1 MTDDHKLPAISFDG
15 DDGYGDQP
23 IKGPI
28 LKCVDARWSV
38 RDGTELRDGEPFL
51 CTGTAVG
58 NQRFTDNV
66 SELILKEPGKP
77 LADVDDLNEQVPQDE
92 WEDGLD
98 GKPRPPW
105 QRVFLIYLIRL
116 QDASIFTFISG
127 TSGARIAFNKLT
139 SQVSNMRVLR
149 GANVAPILKLSAKP
163 MKTKFGT
170 KMRPDFEIVEFREIG
185 GGGQS
190 VPQIE
195 SPKTG
200 SGGTTEQIGKPVK
213 PVTLKEE
220 LNDEIPWLG

>member
-1 MTDDHKLPAISFDG
+1 MSEDYKLPAVGFGG

-58 NQRFTDNV
+58 NQRFIDNV
-66 SELILKEPGKP
+66 SELILKQPGQP
-77 LADVDDLNEQVPQDE
+77 LADVDELNEQVPQDE

-105 QRVFLIYLIRL
+105 QRVFLVYLIRL
-116 QDASIFTFISG
+116 HDASIFTFISG

-149 GANVAPILKLSAKP
+149 GENVAPILKLSAKP

-213 PVTLKEE
+213 PVTIEE
-220 LNDEIPWLG
+220 DLNDAIPF

>member
-1 MTDDHKLPAISFDG
+1 MSDDYKLPAIGFEG
-15 DDGYGDQP
+15 DDGYGDQA

-28 LKCVDARWSV
+28 LKCVDGRWSV
-38 RDGTELRDGEPFL
+38 RDGTELKDGEPFL

-58 NQRFTDNV
+58 NQRFIDNV
-66 SELILKEPGKP
+66 SELILKQPGQQ
-77 LADVDDLNEQVPQDE
+77 LADVDDLNAEIPEDE

-105 QRVFLIYLIRL
+105 QRVYLVYLIRKH
-116 QDASIFTFISG
+116 DASDMTFISG
-127 TSGARIAFNKLT
+127 TAGARIAFNKLT

-163 MKTKFGT
+163 MKTNFGI
-170 KMRPDFEIVEFREIG
+170 KMRPDFEIIEFREIG

-195 SPKTG
+195 SPKSE
-200 SGGTTEQIGKPVK
+200 SGGAVEQIGKPVK
-213 PVTLKEE
+213 PVTVQEE
-220 LNDEIPWLG
+220 LDDRIPF